1 MCFGDPG
8 FSTRP
13 YKRVVV
19 LIEAQVNHLERTMN
33 MRFEQKPGYFLLVL
47 FSQDLFRLMVNVLI
61 GCLAKTL
68 AASSSELSEWN
79 CSYFHGSVLNDTAGI
94 LRESTLRVSVMYQ
107 FIIVRW
113 LCNCLLRNYRK
124 TCLPE
129 THVYFSVS
137 RCFKF
142 C

>member
-1 MCFGDPG
+1 M
-8 FSTRP
+8 
-13 YKRVVV
+13 VV
-19 LIEAQVNHLERTMN
+19 LIEAQVNHNERTMN
-33 MRFEQKPGYFLLVL
+33 SRFEQKPSYFLLVP
-47 FSQDLFRLMVNVLI
+47 FSQDLIGLMVNVLI

-68 AASSSELSEWN
+68 AASTASSSELSEWN
-79 CSYFHGSVLNDTAGI
+79 GSYSHGSVLNDTAGI
-94 LRESTLRVSVMYQ
+94 RRESTLRVSIMYQ

-113 LCNCLLRNYRK
+113 LCNCLFRTYRK

-129 THVYFSVS
+129 TRVYFSVS

>member
-1 MCFGDPG
+1 M
-8 FSTRP
+8 
-13 YKRVVV
+13 VV
-19 LIEAQVNHLERTMN
+19 LIEAQVIISHLERTMN
-33 MRFEQKPGYFLLVL
+33 VRFEQKPSYFLLVL
-47 FSQDLFRLMVNVLI
+47 FSQDLIRLMVIVLI

-79 CSYFHGSVLNDTAGI
+79 CSYSHGIVLNDTACI
-94 LRESTLRVSVMYQ
+94 LRESTLRVSVMYL

-113 LCNCLLRNYRK
+113 LCNCLLRTYRK